1 MPPITKKKDEP
12 VMTEFERLCSH
23 IPTDIFVAVLSRA
36 SLSDV
41 EARELAS
48 RFKALKGE
56 A

>member
-1 MPPITKKKDEP
+1 MPPTKKKDEP
-12 VMTEFERLCSH
+12 TEFERLCAH
-23 IPTDIFVAVLSRA
+23 IPTDVFVAMLTRS

-41 EARELAS
+41 QARELGQ